1 MLRNAFPCALLL
13 IIITDL
19 GRIARYFHN
28 TSAVEKF
35 QPFFRQNFTFS
46 TLYNFILLMLLI
58 LHIYPHT
65 FRAGVIV
72 SPFLSSFNLCKFSYL
87 FLKHFCCAAVSMYPA
102 RIPVYP
108 VLYLLYLFLC
118 LSVKICSFRHFPAYH
133 LICYLICSALP

>member
-1 MLRNAFPCALLL
+1 MSAIDNFYQMILYIVRLYKSIFCVKSC
-13 IIITDL
+13 
-19 GRIARYFHN
+19 RY
-28 TSAVEKF
+28 EKF

>member
-1 MLRNAFPCALLL
+1 MSL
-13 IIITDL
+13 ILIFTMFFSSL
-19 GRIARYFHN
+19 AKR
-28 TSAVEKF
+28 EKF

-46 TLYNFILLMLLI
+46 ILYNSILLILLI
-58 LHIYPHT
+58 LHICPHT

-72 SPFLSSFNLCKFSYL
+72 TPFLSSFDLCKFPYL
-87 FLKHFCCAAVSMYPA
+87 FLKHFCRAAISMYPA

-118 LSVKICSFRHFPAYH
+118 LSVKVCAFRYFAAYH